1 MSLPPATISSVPIYD
16 YAEANEELADMSMEQ
31 YYSCCGKSICG
42 GCAYSFCETGNLDNY
57 PYCKAE
63 ISGKTD
69 AENVEDLMKRV
80 EANDADAMYLLG
92 NNYYHGQFG
101 LQQDRG
107 KALELWTQ
115 AAALGSSMAHYHLGL
130 YYREGGK
137 LKKAKFHLEAAAMA
151 GNEVSRYNLGYIEYH
166 SGNSQRA
173 LKHWTIAAS
182 AGHHKAMN
190 ALQIRFKQGSISRA
204 TIDATLTAYN
214 NSCVEMRSKARDA
227 FIRMAVDRIGG
238 R

>member
-1 MSLPPATISSVPIYD
+1 MLVKYCNANCQRNHWPTHKTLCKRRAAELRDEALFKDPPDKEDCPICFLPMPYKLLSCMSLPPATISSVPIYD
-16 YAEANEELADMSMEQ
+16 YAEANERLANKGAEQ

-42 GCAYSFCETGNLDNY
+42 GCAYSFCETGNLVNC
-57 PYCKAE
+57 PFCKAE

-80 EANDADAMYLLG
+80 EANDANSMYLLG

-130 YYREGGK
+130 YYRGGK
-137 LKKAKFHLEAAAMA
+137 VEE
-151 GNEVSRYNLGYIEYH
+151 G
-166 SGNSQRA
+166 
-173 LKHWTIAAS
+173 
-182 AGHHKAMN
+182 
-190 ALQIRFKQGSISRA
+190 QIPF
-204 TIDATLTAYN
+204 
-214 NSCVEMRSKARDA
+214 
-227 FIRMAVDRIGG
+227 GG
-238 R
+238 RGYGWR